1 MNILVAFF
9 SASGITKEVA
19 QTVAKVAE
27 QMQGVQSCELFEI
40 APKVPYTKADLDW
53 TNEQSRTTIECK
65 DKSSRP
71 PLGNSIDIAR
81 FDVIIVGFPIWWY
94 SAPPVVFSFLES
106 CDFSGK
112 VIIPFC
118 TSGGSELG
126 SAPRDMQKLV
136 PNAKVLDGVR
146 FNFGANKSSIR
157 KWLNSVGIA

>member
-19 QTVAKVAE
+19 QTVTKVAE
-27 QMQGVQSCELFEI
+27 QMQDVQSCELYEI
-40 APKVPYTKADLDW
+40 MPKVPYTKADLDW

-65 DKSSRP
+65 DKTSRP
-71 PLGNSIDIAR
+71 PLARSIDIAQ
-81 FDVIIVGFPIWWY
+81 FDVVIVGFPIWWY

-112 VIIPFC
+112 IIIPFC

-126 SAPRDMQKLV
+126 AAPRDMQSYA
-136 PNAKVLDGVR
+136 PNAEFRAGQK

-157 KWLNSVGIA
+157 KWLNSAGIA